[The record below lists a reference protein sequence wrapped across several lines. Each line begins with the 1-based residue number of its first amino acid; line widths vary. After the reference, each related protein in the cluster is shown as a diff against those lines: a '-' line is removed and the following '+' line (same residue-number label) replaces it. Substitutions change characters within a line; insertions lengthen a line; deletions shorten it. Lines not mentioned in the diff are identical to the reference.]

1 MELWDLTFAL
11 LSFYLALAPFLLA
24 NFLFL
29 SFSMGMYTLSHRVPE
44 VCHFH
49 FGVTWARHS
58 LA

>member
-11 LSFYLALAPFLLA
+11 LSFCLALAPFLLA

-29 SFSMGMYTLSHRVPE
+29 PFSMGMYTLSHHVPE